1 MVLMPLGKQEKT
13 YEPIKKS
20 GKPAEIAISPGF
32 FRRTPA
38 GTVGEPVFFQVGPPT
53 TAINAFFSHS
63 GFSLDP
69 STVLFLPFLISDAI
83 ENGCCSGVGGNTS
96 IKEAF
101 FAMSGRPDLT
111 HKPIYF

>member
-13 YEPIKKS
+13 NEPFKKS
-20 GKPAEIAISPGF
+20 KKSPEPSISQVF

-53 TAINAFFSHS
+53 TATNEYFSHS
-63 GFSLDP
+63 EFSLDP